1 MTHYAGAQPALRPIH
16 RLVLALCALVGLAFP
31 LSTPGSSVVHAGFH
45 VYDESAT
52 FPVDARKVGAV
63 GAGVL
68 RIGDAQSPSASPS
81 MAVRG
86 SSTTSPVAFVATN
99 TVDDVVGSVK
109 PWDLQRTETLVGR
122 GSQAKVDDIAASMR
136 ENGWVGDPIE
146 VFQANGQNYIVNG
159 HHRVA
164 AARQA
169 GVDVQ
174 YRVISQTE
182 LLTYYPGGV
191 NQLVSAA
198 SEARPGRVR

>member
-1 MTHYAGAQPALRPIH
+1 MQARLRWF
-16 RLVLALCALVGLAFP
+16 RVLLAAVLFV
-31 LSTPGSSVVHAGFH
+31 LGGGTTAASA
-45 VYDESAT
+45 AT
-52 FPVDARKVGAV
+52 FTSDVP
-63 GAGVL
+63 VL
-68 RIGDAQSPSASPS
+68 RRVDVQQIEAAEALPTRLAGTPELSASPS
-81 MAVRG
+81 VEAQRA
-86 SSTTSPVAFVATN
+86 SSTPIAGSVATN
-99 TVDDVVGSVK
+99 TVDDLVGSAK

-169 GVDVQ
+169 GIDVQ

-198 SEARPGRVR
+198 SEARQGRVR